1 MFNIEITKNEKNKL
15 KWIEHL
21 KRIPEVDEKKEYD
34 MILRK
39 REKVIL
45 NSLKRVK
52 KQDKYTYLNYLNRFV
67 ANKDISSEME
77 NMEQEFSELLFTN

>member
-1 MFNIEITKNEKNKL
+1 
-15 KWIEHL
+15 
-21 KRIPEVDEKKEYD
+21 